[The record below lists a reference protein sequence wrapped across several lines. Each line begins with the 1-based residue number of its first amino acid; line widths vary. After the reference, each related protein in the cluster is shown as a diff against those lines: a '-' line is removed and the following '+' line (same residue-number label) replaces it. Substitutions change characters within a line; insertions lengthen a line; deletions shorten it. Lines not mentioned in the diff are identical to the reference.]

1 MDSVPDSEAILHR
14 FNKLMLELLR
24 GDTDRNTFQ
33 PWEVAILLD
42 IEACHL
48 RRDLTREMLR
58 RYQKA
63 VQRSMERGA
72 PAPLKL
78 SQYLDL
84 QKPRCVA

>member
-24 GDTDRNTFQ
+24 GDTHRNTFQ

-48 RRDLTREMLR
+48 RRD
-58 RYQKA
+58 Y
-63 VQRSMERGA
+63 
-72 PAPLKL
+72 P
-78 SQYLDL
+78 
-84 QKPRCVA
+84 